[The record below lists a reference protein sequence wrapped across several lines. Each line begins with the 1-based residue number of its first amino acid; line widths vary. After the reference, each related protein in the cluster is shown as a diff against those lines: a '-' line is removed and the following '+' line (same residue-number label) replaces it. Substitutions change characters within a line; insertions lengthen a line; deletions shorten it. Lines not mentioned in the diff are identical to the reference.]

1 MILGLGCG
9 GIFLLGIIGA
19 LVFFMRVKSA
29 AEEIMQSPEFNLP
42 TGDTAGSPATGTLQ
56 AELRDLR
63 EFKGFGN
70 SRAFVGEIH
79 NTGTDAIGI
88 PSAKVI
94 FYDAAGT
101 AVTSSSC
108 MSIVRALPPGEKVP
122 CSFTVP
128 ATTKSVSHKV
138 EITPMRAFAA
148 GQTAKLE
155 VTDVTYTPKKQVYGM
170 NEMKGKVTNQ
180 SDFEAKGV
188 IVIVSLY
195 DKAGKIVGATQTT
208 VAGSNIPAG
217 GSARF
222 TATLMDVAGPAD
234 TWQVLSVGYRQ

>member
-1 MILGLGCG
+1 
-9 GIFLLGIIGA
+9 
-19 LVFFMRVKSA
+19 
-29 AEEIMQSPEFNLP
+29 
-42 TGDTAGSPATGTLQ
+42 
-56 AELRDLR
+56 
-63 EFKGFGN
+63 
-70 SRAFVGEIH
+70 
-79 NTGTDAIGI
+79 
-88 PSAKVI
+88 
-94 FYDAAGT
+94 
-101 AVTSSSC
+101 

-122 CSFTVP
+122 CSFTVA

-170 NEMKGKVTNQ
+170 NEMKGQVTNQ

-222 TATLMDVAGPAD
+222 SATLMDVAGPAD